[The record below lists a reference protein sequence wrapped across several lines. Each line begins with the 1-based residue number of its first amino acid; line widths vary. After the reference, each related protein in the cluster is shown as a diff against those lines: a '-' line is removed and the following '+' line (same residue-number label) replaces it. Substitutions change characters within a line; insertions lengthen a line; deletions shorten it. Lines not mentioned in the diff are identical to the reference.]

1 MMKIVACSS
10 NWLKLAPLLP
20 SPDND
25 DEENNDYGGDN
36 NDHDHI
42 TRTPGLFSEY

>member
-20 SPDND
+20 SPDNE
-25 DEENNDYGGDN
+25 DEDDYGGDN
-36 NDHDHI
+36 DYHDNI